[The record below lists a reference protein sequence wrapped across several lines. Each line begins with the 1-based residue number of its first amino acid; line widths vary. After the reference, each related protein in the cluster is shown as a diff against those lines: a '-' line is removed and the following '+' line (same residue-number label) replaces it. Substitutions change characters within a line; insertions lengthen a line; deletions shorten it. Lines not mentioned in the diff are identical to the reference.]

1 MFEME
6 ETKQPKEA
14 FREAGESHFSET
26 KKLQE
31 GLGEAFA
38 KV

>member
-6 ETKQPKEA
+6 ETKEPKDA
-14 FREAGESHFSET
+14 FRDLGESHFSET

-38 KV
+38 NA